1 MNTALERLAAQ
12 LDLNAANHEPLRLA
26 FAHACTR
33 RVEHLLEDPQA
44 IACLET
50 LERYLDRQASRQ
62 QLTDA
67 AVAAARLANHHHGST
82 SIDGCGHAAVSA
94 TYAVA
99 SALAGKA
106 LRAAEY
112 AAYAAVYG
120 QGGYGAISD
129 PDSFNI
135 EFAWQAETLAALAAA
150 DGRVVC
156 QGREPPGRKRA
167 HP

>member
-1 MNTALERLAAQ
+1 MNTPLERLAAQ
-12 LDLNAANHEPLRLA
+12 LDLTAPSHEPLRLA
-26 FAHACTR
+26 FAYACTR
-33 RVEHLLEDPQA
+33 RVEHLLEAPQA
-44 IACLET
+44 LACLAT
-50 LERYLDRQASRQ
+50 LGRYLDGQASRQ
-62 QLTDA
+62 QLADA
-67 AVAAARLANHHHGST
+67 AVAAARLANHHPGST

-135 EFAWQAETLAALAAA
+135 EFAWQEQALATLAAREAAQPCTQTSSA
-150 DGRVVC
+150 
-156 QGREPPGRKRA
+156 
-167 HP
+167 